1 MDHNESPSESLS
13 DYRARAIQW
22 LARHAPAHS
31 GAARHGLAFEQDLAL
46 GRAWQALKA
55 QHGYAGITLPTIY
68 GGAGGTELQKLA
80 FTEEEMRYD
89 LPTVYYSVSLSNP
102 LPIFLKYAPEAM
114 RRERGPAALRGEE
127 IWCQMFS
134 EPGAGSD
141 LAALRTRA
149 ERDTERDTES
159 EGAGWRINGQKLWTS
174 WAQIAR
180 WGVIVVRTDPTVAKH
195 AGLSYFFIDMQAPGV
210 TVRPIRRLGGEHDLN
225 EVFLDNVYVPD
236 TQRLGAVGAGFR
248 VAIETLMIER
258 YAVVDESGYA
268 PPLEAFAR
276 VAAGQRIA
284 GRSALDNG
292 EFRAALAQ
300 GLVERIGLRNIH
312 RRALDAMAAGREPGP
327 EGSLRKLLLGRT
339 RQRLA
344 ALAMDLQGPQAL
356 QLKPGARGGTDFTP
370 AWLDPSLRI
379 AGGTDEVL
387 LNTLA
392 ERVLGLPQDH
402 RPDKGKP
409 FNQLVAEKA
418 A

>member
-1 MDHNESPSESLS
+1 MDDIADSLA
-13 DYRARAIQW
+13 DYRARAITW
-22 LARHAPAHS
+22 LRQHAPQYS
-31 GAARHGLAFEQDLAL
+31 GAARHGLSEAQDLAL

-55 QHGYAGITLPTIY
+55 RHGYAGITLPKVY

-80 FTEEEMRYD
+80 FSEEEMRYD
-89 LPTVYYSVSLSNP
+89 LPLVYFTITLSNP
-102 LPIFLKYAPEAM
+102 IPIFLKYAPEVM
-114 RRERGPAALRGEE
+114 RRELTPKALRGEQ

-149 ERDTERDTES
+149 ERDGE
-159 EGAGWRINGQKLWTS
+159 GWRINGQKVWTS
-174 WAQIAR
+174 WAQIAD
-180 WGVIVVRTDPTVAKH
+180 WGVIVVRTDPSVPKH
-195 AGLSYFFIDMQAPGV
+195 AGLSYFFIDMKAPGV
-210 TVRPIRRLGGEHDLN
+210 TVRPIRRLGGERDLN
-225 EVFLDNVYVPD
+225 EVFLDNVFVPD
-236 TQRLGAVGAGFR
+236 SQRLGAVGEGFK

-268 PPLEAFAR
+268 PTLEALAQM
-276 VAAGQRIA
+276 AAQQHVA

-300 GLVERIGLRNIH
+300 GLVERAGLRNIH
-312 RRALDAMAAGREPGP
+312 RRALNAMIAGGEPGP
-327 EGSLRKLLLGRT
+327 EGALRKLLLGRS

-344 ALAMDLQGPQAL
+344 ALAMDLQGPDAL
-356 QLKPGARGGTDFTP
+356 QLAADERAGTHFTP

-379 AGGTDEVL
+379 AGGTDEML

-402 RPDKGKP
+402 RPDKGRP
-409 FNQLVAEKA
+409 FNAPA
-418 A
+418 AAGAR

>member
-1 MDHNESPSESLS
+1 MANDTLAE
-13 DYRARAIQW
+13 YRARAIAW
-22 LARHAPAHS
+22 LQDHAPRYS
-31 GAARHGLAFEQDLAL
+31 GAARRGLSAEQDIAL
-46 GRAWQALKA
+46 GRAWQCLKA
-55 QHGYAGITLPTIY
+55 EHGFAGITLPRAY

-89 LPTVYYSVSLSNP
+89 LPTVYFSVSLSNP
-102 LPIFLKYAPEAM
+102 IPIFLKYAPESL
-114 RRERGPAALRGEE
+114 RLELTPKALRGEQ

-149 ERDTERDTES
+149 ERDGD
-159 EGAGWRINGQKLWTS
+159 GWRLNGQKLWTS
-174 WAQIAR
+174 WAQIAH
-180 WGVIVVRTDPTVAKH
+180 WGVIVVRTDPTVPKH
-195 AGLSYFFIDMQAPGV
+195 AGLTYFFIDMKAPGI
-210 TVRPIRRLGGEHDLN
+210 TVRPIRRLGGERDLN
-225 EVFLDNVYVPD
+225 EVFLDNVFVPD
-236 TQRLGAVGAGFR
+236 SQRLGGVGEGFK

-268 PPLEAFAR
+268 PPLEALVRTAAR
-276 VAAGQRIA
+276 HRIA

-300 GLVERIGLRNIH
+300 GLVERAGLRNIH
-312 RRALDAMAAGREPGP
+312 RRALNAMIAGREPGP
-327 EGSLRKLLLGRT
+327 EGSLRKLLLGRS
-339 RQRLA
+339 RQRIA
-344 ALAMDLQGPQAL
+344 ALAMDLQGPDAL
-356 QLKPGARGGTDFTP
+356 ELHADDRSTTHFTP

-379 AGGTDEVL
+379 AGGTDEML

-409 FNQLVAEKA
+409 FNQGKTDTAR
-418 A
+418 

>member
-1 MDHNESPSESLS
+1 MDNTDALA
-13 DYRARAIQW
+13 DYRTRAIAW
-22 LARHAPAHS
+22 LAKHAPQYS
-31 GAARHGLAFEQDLAL
+31 GAARGGLDADQDLAL

-55 QHGYAGITLPTIY
+55 AHGYAGITLPLAY
-68 GGAGGTELQKLA
+68 GGAGGTELEKLA

-89 LPTVYYSVSLSNP
+89 LPLIYFSVSLSNP
-102 LPIFLKYAPEAM
+102 LPIFLRYAPEAM
-114 RRERGPAALRGEE
+114 RLKLGPAALRGEQL
-127 IWCQMFS
+127 WCQMFS

-149 ERDTERDTES
+149 ERDGE
-159 EGAGWRINGQKLWTS
+159 GWRISGQKVWTS
-174 WAQIAR
+174 WAQFAD
-180 WGVIVVRTDPTVAKH
+180 WGVIVVRTDPSVPKH
-195 AGLSYFFIDMQAPGV
+195 AGLTYFFIDMKAPGV

-225 EVFLDNVYVPD
+225 EVFLDDVFVPD
-236 TQRLGAVGAGFR
+236 SQRLGDVGAGFH

-268 PPLEAFAR
+268 PTLEAMAQL
-276 VAAGQRIA
+276 AAGQHIA

-300 GLVERIGLRNIH
+300 GLIERTGLRNIH
-312 RRALDAMAAGREPGP
+312 RRALNAMMAGKEPGP
-327 EGSLRKLLLGRT
+327 EGSLRKLLLGRS

-344 ALAMDLQGPQAL
+344 ALAMDLQGPDAL
-356 QLKPGARGGTDFTP
+356 QLAPDARAGTHFTP

-379 AGGTDEVL
+379 AGGTDEML

-402 RPDKGKP
+402 RPDKGRP
-409 FNQLVAEKA
+409 FNQIKAESA
-418 A
+418 R